1 MSEEDV
7 KIKQAGDEEEELVVE
22 VVEEES
28 EDKVEAVEEK
38 AEDKVEVVEEKVE
51 EPSDELE
58 TYSKNVQNRIKKQTA
73 KYHQEKRDKEE
84 AQRLAETLLQENNN
98 LKAQNK
104 QLDSGYLNQYGA
116 KVEAQMNAARQA
128 YKEAYESGDSDA
140 VVKAQEFL
148 SRATIDSDRYNVA
161 KQRADQRLSVEQ
173 AQPEQSQQAPVQQQQ
188 AAPPPPQE
196 DPKAR
201 SWAEKNT
208 WFGQDE
214 VMTYA
219 AFGIHRKMVEEEGF
233 DPMSDEYYNEV
244 DRRLLSE
251 FPTKLGVKKT
261 GGSTQVAPA
270 GSSASRSTKK
280 GRRTVTLTPS
290 QVAMAKK
297 LNVPLEEY
305 AKYVKD

>member
-1 MSEEDV
+1 MSEDTE
-7 KIKQAGDEEEELVVE
+7 IKQAGDSEESVVIE
-22 VVEEES
+22 VEE
-28 EDKVEAVEEK
+28 AVSG
-38 AEDKVEVVEEKVE
+38 ALEEKVDTQEPEVVVQQEATE

-84 AQRLAETLLQENNN
+84 AHRVAQQLLQENNN
-98 LKAQNK
+98 LKAHHK

-116 KVEAQMNAARQA
+116 KVNAQMQSARQA
-128 YKEAYESGDSDA
+128 YKDAYESGDSDA
-140 VVKAQEFL
+140 VVKAQEYL

-161 KQRADQRLSVEQ
+161 KQRADKRLSVEQ
-173 AQPEQSQQAPVQQQQ
+173 AQPEEQRQAVAPQQ
-188 AAPPPPQE
+188 AAPPPPRQE

-201 SWAEKNT
+201 GWAEKNT

-233 DPMSDEYYNEV
+233 DPLSNEYYTEV

-251 FPTKLGVKKT
+251 FPAKLGVKKT

-297 LNVPLEEY
+297 LNVPISEY

>member
-1 MSEEDV
+1 MSEETE
-7 KIKQAGDEEEELVVE
+7 IKQTGDAEEPVVVE
-22 VVEEES
+22 VEETGS
-28 EDKVEAVEEK
+28 EAP
-38 AEDKVEVVEEKVE
+38 EEKVVEQEPEVIVEQEATE

-84 AQRLAETLLQENNN
+84 AQRVAQQLLQENNN
-98 LKAQNK
+98 LKAHNK

-116 KVEAQMNAARQA
+116 KVNAQMQSARQA
-128 YKEAYESGDSDA
+128 YKDAYESGDSDA
-140 VVKAQEFL
+140 VVKAQEYL

-161 KQRADQRLSVEQ
+161 KQRADKRLSVEQ
-173 AQPEQSQQAPVQQQQ
+173 AQPEEQRQAVAPQQ
-188 AAPPPPQE
+188 AAPPPPRQE

-201 SWAEKNT
+201 GWAEKNT

-233 DPMSDEYYNEV
+233 DPLSNEYYTEV

-251 FPTKLGVKKT
+251 FPAKLGVKKT

-297 LNVPLEEY
+297 LNVPISEY

>member
-1 MSEEDV
+1 MSEETE
-7 KIKQAGDEEEELVVE
+7 IKQTGDAEEPVVVE
-22 VVEEES
+22 VEETGS
-28 EDKVEAVEEK
+28 EAPEGK
-38 AEDKVEVVEEKVE
+38 VVEQEPEVIVEQEAAE

-84 AQRLAETLLQENNN
+84 AQRVAQQLLQENNN
-98 LKAQNK
+98 LKAHNK

-116 KVEAQMNAARQA
+116 KVNAQMQSARQA
-128 YKEAYESGDSDA
+128 YKDAYESGDSDA
-140 VVKAQEFL
+140 VVKAQEYL

-161 KQRADQRLSVEQ
+161 KQRADKRLSVEQ
-173 AQPEQSQQAPVQQQQ
+173 AQPEEQRQAVAPQQ
-188 AAPPPPQE
+188 AAPPPPRQE

-201 SWAEKNT
+201 GWAEKNT

-233 DPMSDEYYNEV
+233 DPLSNEYYTEV

-251 FPTKLGVKKT
+251 FPAKLGVKKT

-270 GSSASRSTKK
+270 GSSASRNIKK

-297 LNVPLEEY
+297 LNVPISEY